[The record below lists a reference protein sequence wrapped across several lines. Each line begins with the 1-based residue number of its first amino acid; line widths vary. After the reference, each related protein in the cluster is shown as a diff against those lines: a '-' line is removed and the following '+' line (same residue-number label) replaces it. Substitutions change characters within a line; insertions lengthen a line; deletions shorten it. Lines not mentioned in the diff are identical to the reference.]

1 MRVLIATNEPVLAHG
16 FATILTSGGLRVVD
30 VCTDVGRL
38 VDSFVRCQP
47 EIAILDMAVA
57 PLHTLL
63 IELRRLSPA
72 CQLLVW
78 PRQISESQANE
89 LVRLGARGVLPS
101 DVTAEGLLATI
112 RMLNSFPP
120 QDPTPSALVN
130 QVCDARERQILSLVG
145 CGMKNHE
152 IAILVQTDART
163 VDQKIQTLATRL
175 HVQDRYELALYGL
188 SIANEGMQ
196 TKGDQVWKNEI
207 ANAWF

>member
-1 MRVLIATNEPVLAHG
+1 MRVLIATNEPVLARG
-16 FATILTSGGLRVVD
+16 FAAILASGGLEVVD
-30 VCTDVGRL
+30 VCTDVGRI

-47 EIAILDMAVA
+47 QIAILDMAVA
-57 PLHTLL
+57 PLHTFL
-63 IELRRLSPA
+63 IELRRLGPT

-78 PRQISESQANE
+78 PRQISEFQAKE
-89 LVRLGARGVLPS
+89 LVRLGARGVLPN
-101 DVTAEGLLATI
+101 DVTAEALLATI

-120 QDPTPSALVN
+120 QDPTPSALVK

-152 IAILVQTDART
+152 IAILVRTDART
-163 VDQKIQTLATRL
+163 VDQKIQSLASRL
-175 HVQDRYELALYGL
+175 RVQDRYELALYGL

-196 TKGDQVWKNEI
+196 TNGDQVWKNEI